1 MLEKQLR
8 LLLKTTLKATS
19 IYWLDDL
26 LKGRVTDSAK
36 IKQREVFNIFDF
48 HNIILP
54 QTLKP
59 HEDVI
64 DSYCFKT

>member
-8 LLLKTTLKATS
+8 FLLKTTLKATS
-19 IYWLDDL
+19 IYWLGVL
-26 LKGRVTDSAK
+26 LKGRVTDSNK
-36 IKQREVFNIFDF
+36 IKQSEVFNIFDL
-48 HNIILP
+48 HNIILS